1 MNIVTVIYLR
11 TLCCKRKSNVK
22 SNESNDA
29 KRMAVTK
36 YTLSVT
42 RRTDKIDYRFVCNV
56 KDVLY
61 INDRLNIRKYIKF
74 DEML

>member
-1 MNIVTVIYLR
+1 MNIVNVIYLR

-36 YTLSVT
+36 YTLRHST
-42 RRTDKIDYRFVCNV
+42 YW
-56 KDVLY
+56 
-61 INDRLNIRKYIKF
+61 
-74 DEML
+74 